1 MYDLPEIEIA
11 KIPFGESAA
20 GKQFAELQKL
30 RDEFNN
36 YRAEEA
42 AYHAAETTRQKIAER
57 RGFIFG
63 SISTIVC
70 GIVVAIFAYFW
81 PTIVFFFSH

>member
-1 MYDLPEIEIA
+1 MYDLPKIEIEEIQ
-11 KIPFGESAA
+11 FGESAA

-36 YRAEEA
+36 YHAEEA
-42 AYHAAETTRQKIAER
+42 AYHAAEATRQKIAER

-81 PTIVFFFSH
+81 PTIVSIIVH